1 MLSFR
6 QALIACDVSRN
17 TAKVQQS
24 DIPPAGRER
33 IKALLRIDLAKNKVD
48 RNALRAACGGIS
60 PQAVSNWISS
70 GTISKEN
77 LDVVASFTKRPVEQY
92 LREQPEKPSQQPLI
106 NEIATGWY
114 ASKLKPPSDTRSL
127 IDQLG
132 DALDCCGPE
141 SRTAVAGLLHQYALS
156 PKPGAIADAI
166 VMFLERCKNPNA
178 DNPFPTVTPPKS
190 TTKPTKRKTP

>member
-1 MLSFR
+1 MPKEQQDDNHIGKR
-6 QALIACDVSRN
+6 IDAAMKEKGVGP
-17 TAKVQQS
+17 TKV
-24 DIPPAGRER
+24 AAYFG
-33 IKALLRIDLAKNKVD
+33 IKAPSVNSWKKTGRVDNRHLRKIVEYFGKPLEYWVYGTMPDAAETVAKT
-48 RNALRAACGGIS
+48 
-60 PQAVSNWISS
+60 Q
-70 GTISKEN
+70 
-77 LDVVASFTKRPVEQY
+77 
-92 LREQPEKPSQQPLI
+92 QPENPSQPLI